1 MEIRDKMVSEGFKFL
16 RLLGDRDLLFSGI
29 SGSVSYTPAEGDDVD
44 IFLVTQN
51 NKVWST
57 LLRALVLR
65 IINRDSKICLSFIAD
80 ERFAE
85 SLFRGPGD
93 YIMASDAVH
102 MIPFEGEKYYR
113 SLISSSP
120 FVMRYFPD
128 EIAAGQFQVKQNRQK
143 RMGVIESASFLL
155 LSCWLALKSMYHNH
169 GYRKSGRYEDIF
181 RPVISP
187 HGFYFDS
194 VKYHN
199 MRETLEEW
207 VPEDA

>member
-1 MEIRDKMVSEGFKFL
+1 MENREKMVSQGFKFL
-16 RLLGDRDLLFSGI
+16 SLLGDRNLLFSGI

-44 IFLVTQN
+44 IFLVTHN
-51 NKVWST
+51 NRVWST

-80 ERFAE
+80 EKFAE
-85 SLFRGPGD
+85 SLFSGPGD

-102 MIPFEGEKYYR
+102 MIPYGGVKYYR
-113 SLISSSP
+113 NLISSSP
-120 FVMRYFPD
+120 FVRRYFPE
-128 EIAAGQFQVKQNRQK
+128 EISSEQFQKKQYRAK
-143 RMGVIESASFLL
+143 RMGLLESASFLF
-155 LSCWLALKSMYHNH
+155 LSSWLALKSMYHNH

-181 RPVISP
+181 RPVISS
-187 HGFYFDS
+187 HVFYFDS

-207 VPEDA
+207 VTEDA